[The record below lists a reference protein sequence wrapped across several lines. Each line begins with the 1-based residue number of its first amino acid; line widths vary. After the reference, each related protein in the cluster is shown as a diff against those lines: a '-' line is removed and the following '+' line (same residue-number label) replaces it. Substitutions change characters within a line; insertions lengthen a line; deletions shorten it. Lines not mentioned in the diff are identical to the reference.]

1 MTYRELLPLRQALK
15 ADLAP
20 TLGANPARVTPEQF
34 IEALLD
40 RLTMYV
46 GVDVANADLT
56 AVAIDAAGQFLGA
69 LEKFPNTPQGFAQ
82 FKRWV
87 QLLAQQHHLRISVVA
102 AEATG
107 IYYEALWDY
116 LHAETDC
123 ARVLYNA
130 RTTEHMGAVLAEKV
144 RNEHIDAYLLAQQVR
159 LGATPEGWL
168 GHDETWL
175 TARECSRIVR
185 DLAKDG
191 NRKKNQFKM
200 YVRRYN
206 PPVYRAFLGAK
217 LWHPAVQTL
226 LQKYFFPEDLVAAG
240 VEAVLAV
247 LEDRSPGRFARAEV
261 EVLLTECQQ
270 CYGRIGQRD
279 VVRRRVTELAQD
291 IQTIEQRKRGYL
303 KLGYGRLRQ
312 DPQWRPV
319 VKRVRAIIGC
329 GRTLTLGYGR
339 LRQDP
344 QWRPVVKRVRA
355 IIGCGRTLTLGITT
369 EVGPIAR
376 FDTGAQ
382 LASFLGLTTSKHIT
396 KQGSPNGRY
405 AVVKLAEYLA
415 RKVPKYIA
423 MYARIKGKKPPRKGH
438 RIALVAIARD
448 FTENVLFDMLKHE
461 RPFFKEVEAYRQ
473 YRTAHP
479 RSKAA

>member
-1 MTYRELLPLRQALK
+1 M
-15 ADLAP
+15 
-20 TLGANPARVTPEQF
+20 
-34 IEALLD
+34 
-40 RLTMYV
+40 
-46 GVDVANADLT
+46 
-56 AVAIDAAGQFLGA
+56 
-69 LEKFPNTPQGFAQ
+69 
-82 FKRWV
+82 
-87 QLLAQQHHLRISVVA
+87 S
-102 AEATG
+102 TG

-130 RTTEHMGAVLAEKV
+130 RTTAHMGEVLAEKV

-159 LGATPEGWL
+159 LGSTPEGWL
-168 GHDETWL
+168 GHDETL
-175 TARECSRIVR
+175 LSAREGSRIVR

-206 PPVYRAFLGAK
+206 PPVYRAFAGAK

-240 VEAVLAV
+240 VEAVPSLRSGQALAV
-247 LEDRSPGRFARAEV
+247 LEARSPGRFTRAEV
-261 EVLLTECQQ
+261 EVLLTECQK
-270 CYGRIGQRD
+270 CYGRTGQRD
-279 VVRRRVTELAQD
+279 VVRQRMTELAHD
-291 IQTIEQRKRGYL
+291 IQTIEQRKRGNL
-303 KLGYGRLRQ
+303 KLGYGRLRK
-312 DPQWRPV
+312 DP
-319 VKRVRAIIGC
+319 K
-329 GRTLTLGYGR
+329 
-339 LRQDP
+339 
-344 QWRPVVKRVRA
+344 WRPVVKRVRA

-382 LASFLGLTTSKHIT
+382 LASFLGLTTSKHISGTTLHKAKHIT

-405 AVVKLAEYLA
+405 AVVKLAEYLK
-415 RKVPKYIA
+415 RKVPKYVA

-461 RPFFKEVEAYRQ
+461 RPFFKEVEDYRQ
-473 YRTAHP
+473 YRQAHP

>member
-20 TLGANPARVTPEQF
+20 TLGANLAGVTPEQF
-34 IEALLD
+34 LEALLD
-40 RLTMYV
+40 RLTVYV

-69 LEKFPNTPQGFAQ
+69 LEKFPNTPRGFAQ
-82 FKRWV
+82 FKTWA
-87 QLLAQQHHLRISVVA
+87 QTLADQHHLRMIVVA

-130 RTTEHMGAVLAEKV
+130 RTTEHMGEVLAEKV

-168 GHDETWL
+168 GHDETL
-175 TARECSRIVR
+175 LSARECSRIVR

-200 YVRRYN
+200 YVRRYT
-206 PPVYRAFLGAK
+206 PPVYRAFPGAK
-217 LWHPAVQTL
+217 LWQPAVQAL
-226 LQKYFFPEDLVAAG
+226 LQKYFFPEDLVVAG
-240 VEAVLAV
+240 VDTVLAV
-247 LEDRSPGRFARAEV
+247 LEARSPGRFTRAEV
-261 EVLLTECQQ
+261 EVLLTECQK
-270 CYGRIGQRD
+270 CYGRTGQRD
-279 VVRRRVTELAQD
+279 VVRQRLTDLAQD
-291 IQTIEQRKRGYL
+291 IQTIEQRKRSYL
-303 KLGYGRLRQ
+303 KLGYGRLR
-312 DPQWRPV
+312 
-319 VKRVRAIIGC
+319 K
-329 GRTLTLGYGR
+329 
-339 LRQDP
+339 DP

-382 LASFLGLTTSKHIT
+382 LASFLGLTTSKHISGTTLHKAKHIT

-405 AVVKLAEYLA
+405 AVVKLAEYLK
-415 RKVPKYIA
+415 RKVPKYTA

-461 RPFFKEVEAYRQ
+461 RPFFKEVEDYRQ
-473 YRTAHP
+473 YRQAHP
-479 RSKAA
+479 RPKAA